1 MKKSLEDP
9 NLSPPPPPI
18 LSQPFLLPAPEAHP
32 GKKSAPTCKIRKD
45 RLQKYPQT
53 QKSSRN
59 RVLREEEEEE
69 ECADGCFGTSC
80 RPPLL
85 LLALL
90 FSFACTFSL
99 SLQDGHYTTRGHWK
113 CKSCRPQQRLQW
125 LLQKMT
131 PRAS

>member
-9 NLSPPPPPI
+9 NLSPPPPPV
-18 LSQPFLLPAPEAHP
+18 LSQPFLLPAPETHP

-59 RVLREEEEEE
+59 RVLREEEE

-131 PRAS
+131 PCAS

>member
-45 RLQKYPQT
+45 RLKKYPQT

-59 RVLREEEEEE
+59 RVLREE